1 MLLTYPFFSVDISSV
16 LYEQPHNIS
25 VTIPYSHN
33 EWSALL
39 NIERKY
45 RNILGTFFFCNEKPH
60 EMRLNLLLG
69 RLHFSNIFLALGPK

>member
-39 NIERKY
+39 NIERKKKQTKVQKY
-45 RNILGTFFFCNEKPH
+45 IRH
-60 EMRLNLLLG
+60 
-69 RLHFSNIFLALGPK
+69 IFLLY

>member
-39 NIERKY
+39 NIERKIKKKKSTEIY
-45 RNILGTFFFCNEKPH
+45 
-60 EMRLNLLLG
+60 
-69 RLHFSNIFLALGPK
+69 